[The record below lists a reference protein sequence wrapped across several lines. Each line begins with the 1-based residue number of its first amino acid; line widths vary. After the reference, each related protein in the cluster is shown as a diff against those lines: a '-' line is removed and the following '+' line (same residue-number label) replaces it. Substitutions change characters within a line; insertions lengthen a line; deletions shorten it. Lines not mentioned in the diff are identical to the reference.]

1 MSQAGYVDK
10 LLRFAMTLTLSVMA
24 AGAAAQV
31 PFEIEGPINNVDPDR
46 RTITVM
52 GQTISVPLRTPLIPI
67 MSPTARVTLQQLDGA
82 RLPGRIERGFIGG
95 TAIISGQILADG
107 SYVADDV
114 FAEPAENVLRGTLTG
129 VNPFRIGVVELRALT
144 DPRMPSGPLTN
155 QFGFEIDGA
164 SLQPG
169 VFAASGGYFSG
180 SDNVLY
186 YHTLDIEGNTRL
198 RNPGNQVSIQRAQCR
213 IRGGG
218 RDEIEVRGG
227 VTNGSPNT
235 TPVRLAA
242 GTQVSLTL
250 LQRGGRSR
258 TLTVPAVISLDINS
272 PGYGSYLFRASN
284 LNFPVQGC
292 PQTVTVSS
300 QLNGAVLANSPE
312 FEVSAR

>member
-1 MSQAGYVDK
+1 MSQASYVYK
-10 LLRFAMTLTLSVMA
+10 LLRFAMMLMLSVMA

-31 PFEIEGPINNVDPDR
+31 PFEIEGPINDVDPDR

-52 GQTISVPLRTPLIPI
+52 GQTISVPLRTPRIPI

-95 TAIISGQILADG
+95 TAIISGQILPDG
-107 SYVADDV
+107 SFVADDV
-114 FAEPAENVLRGTLTG
+114 FVEPAENVLRGTLTG

-155 QFGFEIDGA
+155 QFGFEIDGV

-169 VFAASGGYFSG
+169 VFAASGGYFSR

-186 YHTLDIEGNTRL
+186 YHTLDLEGNTRL
-198 RNPGNQVSIQRAQCR
+198 LNSGNQVSIQRAQCR

-250 LQRGGRSR
+250 LQRGGQSR
-258 TLTVPAVISLDINS
+258 TLTVPATVALDFR
-272 PGYGSYLFRASN
+272 GYGSYVIRASN
-284 LNFPVQGC
+284 LNFPVRGC
-292 PQTVTVSS
+292 PDTVTVSS
-300 QLNGAVLANSPE
+300 QLSGAALANSPA

>member
-1 MSQAGYVDK
+1 MYQASFVDR
-10 LLRFAMTLTLSVMA
+10 LLRGALALALSVMA

-31 PFEIEGPINNVDPDR
+31 PFAIEGPIHAVDPER

-52 GQTISVPLRTPLIPI
+52 GQTISVPQRTPLVPI
-67 MSPTARVTLQQLDGA
+67 MSPTARVTLQQLDGDP
-82 RLPGRIERGFIGG
+82 LPGRIERGFIGG

-114 FAEPAENVLRGTLTG
+114 FVEPAENVLRGALTA

-144 DPRMPSGPLTN
+144 DPRMPSGPLNN

-169 VFAASGGYFSG
+169 TFAAAGGYFSR
-180 SDNVLY
+180 SDNVLH
-186 YHTLDIEGNTRL
+186 YHTLDIQGNARL
-198 RNPGNQVSIQRAQCR
+198 RIPGNQVSVQRAQCR

-235 TPVRLAA
+235 TPVPLAA
-242 GTQVSLTL
+242 GTQLTL
-250 LQRGGRSR
+250 ILQQRAGTRR
-258 TLTVPAVISLDINS
+258 TLTVPATVALDF
-272 PGYGSYLFRASN
+272 PGYGSYVIRANN
-284 LNFPVQGC
+284 LAFPVTGC
-292 PQTVTVSS
+292 PGTVTVSS
-300 QLNGAVLANSPE
+300 QINGVTLATSAE

>member
-1 MSQAGYVDK
+1 MHQASFVDR
-10 LLRFAMTLTLSVMA
+10 LLRGALALTLSVMA

-31 PFEIEGPINNVDPDR
+31 PFEIEGPIHDVDPER

-52 GQTISVPLRTPLIPI
+52 GQTISVPLRTPRVPI

-114 FAEPAENVLRGTLTG
+114 FVEPAENVLRGTLTA

-155 QFGFEIDGA
+155 QFGFEIDEA

-169 VFAASGGYFSG
+169 VFAASGGYFSR

-186 YHTLDIEGNTRL
+186 YHTLDIEGNARL

-227 VTNGSPNT
+227 VTNGTPNT

-242 GTQVSLTL
+242 GTQLTL
-250 LQRGGRSR
+250 TLAQRGGLSR
-258 TLTVPAVISLDINS
+258 TLTVPATVALDF
-272 PGYGSYLFRASN
+272 PGYGSYVIRATN
-284 LNFPVQGC
+284 LAFPVRGC
-292 PQTVTVSS
+292 PANVTVSS
-300 QLNGAVLANSPE
+300 QINGVTLATSAE

>member
-1 MSQAGYVDK
+1 MSQASYVYK
-10 LLRFAMTLTLSVMA
+10 LLRFTMMLMLSVMA

-31 PFEIEGPINNVDPDR
+31 PFEIEGPINDVDPDR

-52 GQTISVPLRTPLIPI
+52 GQTISVPLRTPRIPI

-95 TAIISGQILADG
+95 TAIISGQILPDG
-107 SYVADDV
+107 SFVADDV
-114 FAEPAENVLRGTLTG
+114 FVEPAENVLRGTLTG

-169 VFAASGGYFSG
+169 VFAASGGYFSR

-186 YHTLDIEGNTRL
+186 YHTLDLQGTTRL
-198 RNPGNQVSIQRAQCR
+198 LNPGNQVSIQRAQCR

-250 LQRGGRSR
+250 LQRGGQSR
-258 TLTVPAVISLDINS
+258 KLTVPATVALDF
-272 PGYGSYLFRASN
+272 PGYGSYVIRASN
-284 LNFPVQGC
+284 LNFPVRGC
-292 PQTVTVSS
+292 PDTVTVSS
-300 QLNGAVLANSPE
+300 QLSGAALANSPA